1 MAIAHPP
8 AGTEVV
14 DLVAIAQA
22 CQPVIAWYDDFLARP
37 QAGLAPKRLARLDIA
52 LTALRSLPRCGGRIG
67 RAMAVVAG
75 GGAAASTERTLA
87 ALETLR
93 TTLSMCPASARVAS
107 AGTPPAPPAV
117 QPTLPGFEASAI
129 ERADG
134 IDRPPDRPPTGDSAT

>member
-37 QAGLAPKRLARLDIA
+37 QAGLAAKRLARLDIA

-67 RAMAVVAG
+67 RA
-75 GGAAASTERTLA
+75 
-87 ALETLR
+87 
-93 TTLSMCPASARVAS
+93 
-107 AGTPPAPPAV
+107 
-117 QPTLPGFEASAI
+117 
-129 ERADG
+129 
-134 IDRPPDRPPTGDSAT
+134 

>member
-1 MAIAHPP
+1 MAIALPP
-8 AGTEVV
+8 AGTEVI

-37 QAGLAPKRLARLDIA
+37 QAGLAAKRLARLDIA

-67 RAMAVVAG
+67 RAMAVVAS
-75 GGAAASTERTLA
+75 GGAASSTERTLA